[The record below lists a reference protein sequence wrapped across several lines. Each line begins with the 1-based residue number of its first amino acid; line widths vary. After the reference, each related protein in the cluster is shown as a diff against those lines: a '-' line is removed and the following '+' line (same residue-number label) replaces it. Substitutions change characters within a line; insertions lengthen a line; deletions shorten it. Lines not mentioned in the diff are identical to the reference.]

1 MLGNT
6 EPQALGFFFLFF
18 LPVKYQQLLRA
29 RDLRIS
35 LLKMC
40 ANKLEFAAEPTVLMD
55 LHQGKSPQMLFKQR
69 SCLQTIPD
77 AHVCA
82 RT

>member
-1 MLGNT
+1 
-6 EPQALGFFFLFF
+6 
-18 LPVKYQQLLRA
+18 
-29 RDLRIS
+29 
-35 LLKMC
+35 MC

-55 LHQGKSPQMLFKQR
+55 LHQGKSPQMLFKQG